1 MIFGYEKLQENGEP
15 IENCLDFVS
24 NNWNI
29 CDCHNYFCGM
39 FQKVKHDFIQKTE
52 SGEFKV
58 NTPLKFRSIKSIK
71 DEKYFYVINIK
82 EFAAAMGVDRVSGL
96 ELDNHVFEYMGETAL
111 NHCRENQ
118 SKIIIN
124 YGYEGFGS
132 DANDS
137 ILSQTLLTKLHK
149 ILDEYNLPYENII
162 YLDGNT
168 FIDSKNLNTK
178 VRYFSYEYC
187 ALDWERYTSMHPS
200 MTYHGNKRSIKNL
213 KKFEKTKDIV
223 RNKYFLSFNRLPKQH
238 RFDFVLSL
246 FKNRIL
252 DKGYVSFPKKNAF
265 WKFET
270 YYQDLKPY
278 ELKFFDVLPLTIDD
292 IDLEEKKWSFELT
305 SNNFYLDSYF
315 QVVNENQ
322 FTSLDDQIQFSEK
335 VWKPITNFQP
345 FILLGDRFML
355 RQLRVWGFQTFEPF
369 IDESYDNE
377 LDKDKRFDMV
387 ISQVKKLCEMPIE
400 EIDEWYW
407 SIEDKIK
414 HNYYHFYNQFSR
426 KQRDK
431 LYKKLKE
438 TL

>member
-1 MIFGYEKLQENGEP
+1 M
-15 IENCLDFVS
+15 
-24 NNWNI
+24 
-29 CDCHNYFCGM
+29 
-39 FQKVKHDFIQKTE
+39 
-52 SGEFKV
+52 
-58 NTPLKFRSIKSIK
+58 
-71 DEKYFYVINIK
+71 
-82 EFAAAMGVDRVSGL
+82 
-96 ELDNHVFEYMGETAL
+96 
-111 NHCRENQ
+111 
-118 SKIIIN
+118 
-124 YGYEGFGS
+124 
-132 DANDS
+132 
-137 ILSQTLLTKLHK
+137 
-149 ILDEYNLPYENII
+149 
-162 YLDGNT
+162 
-168 FIDSKNLNTK
+168 
-178 VRYFSYEYC
+178 
-187 ALDWERYTSMHPS
+187 
-200 MTYHGNKRSIKNL
+200 
-213 KKFEKTKDIV
+213 
-223 RNKYFLSFNRLPKQH
+223 
-238 RFDFVLSL
+238 
-246 FKNRIL
+246 
-252 DKGYVSFPKKNAF
+252 
-265 WKFET
+265 
-270 YYQDLKPY
+270 
-278 ELKFFDVLPLTIDD
+278 LPLIIDD